1 MKKHLPDKLPDK
13 ESRIMTTSG
22 EPAEGTQLSW
32 KATYRAMAAE
42 SEDWSDL
49 DDTVADGI
57 APEPD

>member
-1 MKKHLPDKLPDK
+1 
-13 ESRIMTTSG
+13 MTTSG